1 MTVTKQAVL
10 VVCPGRGTYG
20 ANELGYLAQHHA
32 GTPLLSAFDRQRSA
46 QGAEP
51 VTALDTAQRYSTSLH
66 GSGENAA
73 PLIYAASILDF
84 LALDP
89 AKVDVVAVC
98 GNSMGWY
105 TALACAWVISPER
118 GFSIADAMG
127 VNSGHGEPGGQV
139 LLTLVGEDWRPDPA
153 LRHTVERL
161 LAQSGAFRSIELGGM
176 LLAAGGERELDTLV
190 AALPPMPGRPPLRLA
205 GHGPFHTP
213 LMAQSSRRAL
223 AQLPATWFGAPRIPL
238 IDGEGRIWRAKAATT
253 AALHHYTFATQI
265 LEPYDFTRSLAVGIK
280 EFAPDRIVLLGAGDT
295 LGGAIGQVLV
305 AEQWLGIADKAG
317 FAARQAE
324 EPFLVA
330 MGRED
335 QRTLVTAEAV
345 DD

>member
-1 MTVTKQAVL
+1 MTKETVL

-20 ANELGYLAQHHA
+20 ANELGYLARHHA
-32 GTPLLSAFDRQRSA
+32 RSPLLAAFDRQRCNRETEAVS
-46 QGAEP
+46 
-51 VTALDTAQRYSTSLH
+51 ALDAAPRYSTTLH
-66 GSGENAA
+66 GAGENASS
-73 PLIYAASILDF
+73 LIYAAGILDF

-89 AKVDVVAVC
+89 AKVEVVAIC

-105 TALACAWVISPER
+105 TALACAGAVSPEH
-118 GFSIADAMG
+118 GFAIADAMG
-127 VNSGHGEPGGQV
+127 VNSGTGAPGGQV

-153 LRHTVERL
+153 LRREVERL
-161 LAQSGAFRSIELGGM
+161 VAQSGTYRSIELAGM
-176 LLAAGGERELDTLV
+176 LLVAGGDRELDALL
-190 AALPPMPGRPPLRLA
+190 AALPALPGRPPLRLA

-213 LMAQSSRRAL
+213 LMAESSRRAL
-223 AQLPATWFGAPRIPL
+223 AQLPAAWLGAPRIPL
-238 IDGEGRIWRAKAATT
+238 IDGEGRIWRAKATT
-253 AALHHYTFATQI
+253 PAAMHRYTFTSQI

-280 EFAPDRIVLLGAGDT
+280 EFAPDRIVLLGPGDT
-295 LGGAIGQVLV
+295 MGGAIGQVLV
-305 AEQWLGIADKAG
+305 AERWLGIADKAG

>member
-1 MTVTKQAVL
+1 MIRESIL

-20 ANELGYLAQHHA
+20 ANELGYLARHHA
-32 GTPLLSAFDRQRSA
+32 GTPLLGAFDRQRSA
-46 QGAEP
+46 RGAEP
-51 VTALDTAQRYSTSLH
+51 VTALDAAPRYSTALH

-84 LALDP
+84 FALDP
-89 AKVDVVAVC
+89 EKYEVIAVC

-105 TALACAWVISPER
+105 TALACAGAVSPER

-127 VNSGHGEPGGQV
+127 VNSGTGAPGGQV

-153 LRHTVERL
+153 LRAEVERV

-176 LLAAGGERELDTLV
+176 LLVAGGEREIDALL
-190 AALPPMPGRPPLRLA
+190 AALPPMPDRPPLHLA

-213 LMAQSSRRAL
+213 LMAESSRRAL
-223 AQLPATWFGAPRIPL
+223 AQLPADWFGVPRIPL
-238 IDGEGRIWRAKAATT
+238 IDGEGRVWRAKSATPT
-253 AALHHYTFATQI
+253 AMHRYTFTTQI

-280 EFAPDRIVLLGAGDT
+280 EFAPDRIVLLGPGDT
-295 LGGAIGQVLV
+295 MGGAIGQVLV

>member
-1 MTVTKQAVL
+1 MAREKIL
-10 VVCPGRGTYG
+10 VVCPGRGTYA
-20 ANELGYLAQHHA
+20 ANELGYLARHHA
-32 GTPLLSAFDRQRSA
+32 NSPLLAAFDRQRSKRGMETISA
-46 QGAEP
+46 LDAARRFS
-51 VTALDTAQRYSTSLH
+51 TALH
-66 GSGENAA
+66 GAGENAA
-73 PLIYAASILDF
+73 PLITAAGILDF

-89 AKVDVVAVC
+89 ANVDVVAVC

-105 TALACAWVISPER
+105 TALACAGAVSLEH
-118 GFSIADAMG
+118 GFAIADAMG
-127 VNSGHGEPGGQV
+127 VNSGAGEPGGQV

-213 LMAQSSRRAL
+213 LMAESSRRAL

-238 IDGEGRIWRAKAATT
+238 IDGEGRIWRAKASTPQAM
-253 AALHHYTFATQI
+253 HRYTFATQI

-280 EFAPDRIVLLGAGDT
+280 EFAPDRIVLLGPGDT
-295 LGGAIGQVLV
+295 MGGAIGQVLV